1 MSYCATCDGL
11 FFQNKDIVMV
21 GGGNSALQ
29 EAIFLKNIG
38 ANVTIV
44 HRRNEFRAQKYLQ
57 DLVKENNIDV
67 ICNVNVEK

>member
-1 MSYCATCDGL
+1 
-11 FFQNKDIVMV
+11 MV